1 MTKTRAVSSF
11 AGVLQVE
18 EPGVVEQLEHL
29 QNIQE
34 EQQAIRSHPV
44 VEKLVFV
51 LTVII
56 RDDLFVSKIVLLPL
70 RESRGQVVLRCVCV
84 CLYFCLS
91 SSMCVCVCVR
101 LQTLHPRENVSGSR
115 CAAQPVKIFTE
126 IIGNWRKVEIFNR
139 IEKIS
144 AVKQQRQEEC
154 LGES

>member
-44 VEKLVFV
+44 VEKLAYV

-56 RDDLFVSKIVLLPL
+56 RDDLFVSKIVLLPPC
-70 RESRGQVVLRCVCV
+70 QVVLRCVCV
-84 CLYFCLS
+84 FLYFCLS
-91 SSMCVCVCVR
+91 LCV
-101 LQTLHPRENVSGSR
+101 
-115 CAAQPVKIFTE
+115 
-126 IIGNWRKVEIFNR
+126 
-139 IEKIS
+139 
-144 AVKQQRQEEC
+144 
-154 LGES
+154 

>member
-18 EPGVVEQLEHL
+18 QPGVVEQLEHL

-44 VEKLVFV
+44 VEKLVYV

-70 RESRGQVVLRCVCV
+70 QERRGQVVLRCVCLFVFLSVLSV
-84 CLYFCLS
+84 CLS
-91 SSMCVCVCVR
+91 ASVCVCVCKPC
-101 LQTLHPRENVSGSR
+101 TRE
-115 CAAQPVKIFTE
+115 
-126 IIGNWRKVEIFNR
+126 KV
-139 IEKIS
+139 
-144 AVKQQRQEEC
+144 
-154 LGES
+154 